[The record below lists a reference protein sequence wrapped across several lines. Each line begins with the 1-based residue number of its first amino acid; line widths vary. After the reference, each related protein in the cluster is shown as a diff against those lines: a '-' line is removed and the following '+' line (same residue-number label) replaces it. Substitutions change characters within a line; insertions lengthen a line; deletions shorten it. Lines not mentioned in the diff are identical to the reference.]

1 MGKVIYS
8 YAEHEGVYYQLKRLV
23 DRENKLHEMDMMINP
38 EHLEMLQDE
47 IIPALEEIVFYDPT
61 P

>member
-1 MGKVIYS
+1 
-8 YAEHEGVYYQLKRLV
+8 
-23 DRENKLHEMDMMINP
+23 MDMMINP

>member
-8 YAEHEGVYYQLKRLV
+8 YAELEGVYYQLKRLV

>member
-1 MGKVIYS
+1 MIYS
-8 YAEHEGVYYQLKRLV
+8 YAELEGVYYQLKRLV

>member
-1 MGKVIYS
+1 MVKVIYS
-8 YAEHEGVYYQLKRLV
+8 YAELEGVYYQLKRLV

>member
-1 MGKVIYS
+1 VIYS
-8 YAEHEGVYYQLKRLV
+8 YAELEGVYYQLKRLV